1 MAIVAI
7 VGRPNVGKSTL
18 FNRLTESRAAIVQET
33 SGVTRDRHYGKA
45 EWNGLEFSLID
56 TGGYV
61 KGSDDIFEGEIR
73 KQVVIALEEA
83 NAVIFVVDVETGITD
98 LDESVAKLLRKT
110 KKPTFVVVNKVDNS
124 ERIND
129 TYEFYNFGL
138 ENVVNISAINGSGT
152 GELLDG
158 LTDAL
163 KELDKPLEID
173 ADLPRIAIVGKPN
186 VGKSTLINGLL
197 GEDRFIAFDQPGTTR
212 DAISTEFNWG
222 KDTYVLTDTAGI
234 RKKGKVF
241 ETIEKFSI
249 IKTLNALEE
258 SNIVILLIDGKE
270 GLTAQ
275 DLHILAF
282 ILETGRSLVVAVNK
296 WDSLDIY
303 EKDKIKNQI
312 DRKLSFV
319 NFAEVV
325 FISALNKT
333 GFSEMMKATKKAYLS
348 SQKKLTTPQINSVL
362 ENALI
367 THPPKIIKGIR
378 PKLKYAHQGG
388 LNPPQIIIHGNHLN
402 EIKKD
407 YLVFLE
413 SFFRKSFHLVGTP
426 IKVLLKN
433 SDNPFDKKDSKP
445 KKTGLVTRRKIKNEF
460 REKLNKKNISNQS

>member
-1 MAIVAI
+1 MKTIVI
-7 VGRPNVGKSTL
+7 VGRPNVGKSSL
-18 FNRLTESRAAIVQET
+18 FNRLTKTRDAIVADFP
-33 SGVTRDRHYGKA
+33 GLTRDRHYGK
-45 EWNGLEFSLID
+45 LEIQDSQFLLVD
-56 TGGYV
+56 TGGFEPKNKEQIVQEMALQTKQAINESDIIIFMMDYR
-61 KGSDDIFEGEIR
+61 KGLHPTDEHIAEVIR
-73 KQVVIALEEA
+73 KNDKPKIIVINKAE
-83 NAVIFVVDVETGITD
+83 GI
-98 LDESVAKLLRKT
+98 LDEKAFS
-110 KKPTFVVVNKVDNS
+110 D
-124 ERIND
+124 
-129 TYEFYNFGL
+129 FYGL
-138 ENVVNISAINGSGT
+138 GFKNLIRLSSAHGEGISALKDF
-152 GELLDG
+152 LLSFNE
-158 LTDAL
+158 AIEEEEFVE
-163 KELDKPLEID
+163 KYPKIS
-173 ADLPRIAIVGKPN
+173 IVGKPN